1 MQASSRITSLSNFL
15 LLNITFTLQHFKNF
29 KQTSKI
35 SIILKNLFFISCF
48 VKSIF
53 YFAEEKQG
61 MERTS
66 GDERKHE
73 ISETFSPLYTSR
85 FFLYFFLYLPLEK
98 RRVEEKMVKILNLL
112 DHDKSRKDF

>member
-35 SIILKNLFFISCF
+35 SISILKNLFFISCF

-53 YFAEEKQG
+53 YFVEEKQG

-85 FFLYFFLYLPLEK
+85 FFLYFFFIPPARK
-98 RRVEEKMVKILNLL
+98 TT
-112 DHDKSRKDF
+112 SRGKNGENS